1 MHEEIERFTQ
11 GPIIIKDDKDF
22 IRLKDVFIRELE
34 GEMYECGYMRV
45 IDLEAH
51 WTSEYDFEKN
61 WYVCKLSLYGVYVGE
76 DNCPM
81 DQGISNGRK
90 IKIR

>member
-1 MHEEIERFTQ
+1 MHEEIERFTRE
-11 GPIIIKDDKDF
+11 PILIKDDKDF
-22 IRLKDVFIRELE
+22 IRLKNELIRDLE
-34 GEMYECGYMRV
+34 DEMYESGYMRV

-51 WTSEYDFEKN
+51 WSSEYNFEKQ
-61 WYVCKLSLYGVYVGE
+61 WYECRLSLYGVYVGE
-76 DNCPM
+76 SDCPT